1 MIPIG
6 MLIMSIPFPVL
17 RAIKKF
23 GSDVA
28 LARRR
33 RRISQ
38 GSLAERIGAS
48 ISTVRRIEKGDERI
62 PIHFIVRTLH
72 VFGELE
78 KYSSLLDSSE
88 DSIGLTLMDEQLPKR
103 VRAKKLKEDSGAM

>member
-1 MIPIG
+1 M
-6 MLIMSIPFPVL
+6 MFIPFPVL
-17 RAIKKF
+17 RAIEKF

-38 GSLAERIGAS
+38 SSLAERIGAS
-48 ISTVRRIEKGDERI
+48 ISTVRRMEKGDERI

-72 VFGELE
+72 IFGELE
-78 KYSSLLDSSE
+78 SFSTLLDSSE

-103 VRAKKLKEDSGAM
+103 VRARRIKDSSGAM